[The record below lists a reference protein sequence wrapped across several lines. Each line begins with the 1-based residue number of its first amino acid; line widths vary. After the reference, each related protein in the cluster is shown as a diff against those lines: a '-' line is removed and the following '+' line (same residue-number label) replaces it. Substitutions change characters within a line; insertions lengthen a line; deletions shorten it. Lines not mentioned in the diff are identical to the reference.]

1 MTIKRNKSFG
11 TNWYFK
17 NPAYAFYP
25 TYGLM
30 RPNRRRARPTAAA
43 ARGEHSRRQAASP
56 HSRTQLQPLK

>member
-30 RPNRRRARPTAAA
+30 RPNRRRSRPPPAT
-43 ARGEHSRRQAASP
+43 RGEHPRRHTPST
-56 HSRTQLQPLK
+56 HSRSQQALK

>member
-30 RPNRRRARPTAAA
+30 RPNRRRTRAAPA
-43 ARGEHSRRQAASP
+43 TPRSEHPRRQTTPAAHWRS
-56 HSRTQLQPLK
+56 QQPIK